1 MSHPL
6 EALRHMKYPGRVI
19 VLGRDPSNEYDVVVY
34 AVTGR
39 SPSSQARRLEQ
50 DGDTI
55 VTKPTDPEVLKT
67 GNPDLLVYSA
77 VCFGGR
83 LAVSN
88 GQQTEDVARA
98 EADHPVGAL
107 AAGLRNWSFEPDA
120 PIFTPRISGLL
131 WPDGRAALGLIK
143 RADDGTTRR
152 LYFES
157 VLRPGQAEMIATYAG
172 PNQNP
177 LPVFRGEPLPLTL
190 TEGTA
195 RATVEAFYE
204 ALRPE
209 NRPEDFRVA
218 AACVFLSRKDPDRPT
233 IAIINRHERKSA

>member
-6 EALRHMKYPGRVI
+6 EALRRMEYPGRVI
-19 VLGRDPSNEYDVVVY
+19 VLGRDPSDECDVVVY
-34 AVTGR
+34 AITGR

-50 DGDTI
+50 AGKAI

-67 GNPDLLVYSA
+67 GNPDLLVYPA
-77 VCFGGR
+77 VCFGDR

-88 GQQTEDVARA
+88 GKQTEDVARA
-98 EADHPVGAL
+98 EAGHPVAAL
-107 AAGLRNWSFEPDA
+107 EAGLRNWSFEPDA

-131 WPDGRAALGLIK
+131 WLDGRAAFSVIK
-143 RADDGTTRR
+143 RAADGTARR

-157 VLRPGQAEMIATYAG
+157 MLRPGNAEMIATYAG

-177 LPVFRGEPLPLTL
+177 LPAFRGEPLPLTL
-190 TEGTA
+190 AEGTA

-218 AACVFLSRKDPDRPT
+218 AACVFISRNDPDRPMV
-233 IAIINRHERKSA
+233 AIINRNERKNA

>member
-1 MSHPL
+1 MSHPF
-6 EALRHMKYPGRVI
+6 EALRRMEYPGRVLA
-19 VLGRDPSNEYDVVVY
+19 LGRDPSDSFDVVLY

-50 DGDTI
+50 DGPTI

-67 GNPDLLVYSA
+67 GNPDLLVYPA
-77 VCFGGR
+77 VCFGPR

-88 GQQTEDVARA
+88 GKQTKDVASA
-98 EADHPVGAL
+98 GGDHPVAAL
-107 AAGLRNWSFEPDA
+107 AAGLKDWSFEPDA

-143 RADDGTTRR
+143 RAEDGTARR

-157 VLRPGQAEMIATYAG
+157 VLRPGKAELIATYAG
-172 PNQNP
+172 PNRNP
-177 LPVFRGEPLPLTL
+177 LPVFEGEPLPLAL
-190 TEGTA
+190 TESTA

-209 NRPEDFRVA
+209 GRAEDFRVA
-218 AACVFLSRKDPDRPT
+218 AACVFLSRKDPGRPSV
-233 IAIINRHERKSA
+233 AIVNRRERTSA

>member
-1 MSHPL
+1 MPHPL
-6 EALRHMKYPGRVI
+6 EALRQMEYPGRVI
-19 VLGRDPSNEYDVVVY
+19 VLGRDPSDECDVVVY

-39 SPSSQARRLEQ
+39 SPSSQARLLEQ
-50 DGDTI
+50 DGNAI

-67 GNPDLLVYSA
+67 GNPDLLVYPA

-88 GQQTEDVARA
+88 GKQTEDVARA
-98 EADHPVGAL
+98 EADHPVVAL
-107 AAGLRNWSFEPDA
+107 EAGLRNWSFEPDA
-120 PIFTPRISGLL
+120 PIFTPRISGIL
-131 WPDGRAALGLIK
+131 WPDGRAALSLIK
-143 RADDGTTRR
+143 RAGDGTPRR
-152 LYFES
+152 LYFEFI
-157 VLRPGQAEMIATYAG
+157 LRPGHAEMIATYAG

-190 TEGTA
+190 AKSTA

-209 NRPEDFRVA
+209 NRPDDFRVA
-218 AACVFLSRKDPDRPT
+218 AVCLFISRKDPARPT
-233 IAIINRHERKSA
+233 VAIINRHERKNT